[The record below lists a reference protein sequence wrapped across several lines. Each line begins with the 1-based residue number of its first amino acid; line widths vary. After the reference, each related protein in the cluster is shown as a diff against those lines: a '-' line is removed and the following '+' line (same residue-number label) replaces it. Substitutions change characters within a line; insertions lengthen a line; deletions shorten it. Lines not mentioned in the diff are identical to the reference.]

1 MPNQSLLEKHFFKTA
16 CYFEA
21 GLAVVASIVGWLFD
35 VNPFA
40 DLYFSETA
48 LINAV
53 IATLPLVVLFF
64 AMQHLPHPSF
74 TKIRTML
81 EESLGQSLLNSH
93 WTDLLILACL
103 AGFGEE
109 VLFRGLMQSGF
120 EQAWGADVGLI
131 ASGVLFAL
139 AHAVTPLYAVLALLM
154 SFYLGLSLDY
164 GGERNLLTPIAIHAL
179 YDFVAFLAIVSNT
192 RKNITNTND

>member
-1 MPNQSLLEKHFFKTA
+1 MPNQSLLEKQFFKTA

-21 GLAVVASIVGWLFD
+21 GLAVVACIVGWLFD

-40 DLYFSETA
+40 DLFFSETA
-48 LINAV
+48 LINATF
-53 IATLPLVVLFF
+53 ATLPLVLLFF
-64 AMQHLPHPSF
+64 AMQHLPLQSF
-74 TKIRTML
+74 SKIKRML

-120 EQAWGADVGLI
+120 EQAWGFDIGLI
-131 ASGVLFAL
+131 ASGVVFAL

-154 SFYLGLSLDY
+154 SLYLGLSLDY
-164 GGERNLLTPIAIHAL
+164 DGERNLLTPMVIHAL

-192 RKNITNTND
+192 RKTIKVTND

>member
-1 MPNQSLLEKHFFKTA
+1 MPNQSLLEKQFFKTA

-48 LINAV
+48 LINATF
-53 IATLPLVVLFF
+53 ATLPLVLLFF
-64 AMQHLPHPSF
+64 AMQHLPLQSF
-74 TKIRTML
+74 SKIRRML
-81 EESLGQSLLNSH
+81 EESLGQSLVNSH

-131 ASGVLFAL
+131 ASGVVFAL

-154 SFYLGLSLDY
+154 SLYLGLSLDY
-164 GGERNLLTPIAIHAL
+164 DGERNLLTPMVIHAL

-192 RKNITNTND
+192 RKNITKTND

>member
-1 MPNQSLLEKHFFKTA
+1 MPNQSLLEKQFFKTA

-21 GLAVVASIVGWLFD
+21 GLAVVASLVGWLFD

-48 LINAV
+48 LINA
-53 IATLPLVVLFF
+53 IFATLPLVVLFF

-74 TKIRTML
+74 SKIRTML
-81 EESLGQSLLNSH
+81 EESLGQSLQHLH
-93 WTDLLILACL
+93 WTDLLILAGL

-120 EQAWGADVGLI
+120 EQAWGFDVGLI
-131 ASGVLFAL
+131 ASGVVFAL
-139 AHAVTPLYAVLALLM
+139 AHAVTPLYAILAFLM
-154 SFYLGLSLDY
+154 SLYLGLSLDY
-164 GGERNLLTPIAIHAL
+164 DGERNLLTPMLIHAL
-179 YDFVAFLAIVSNT
+179 YDFVAFLAIVSST
-192 RKNITNTND
+192 RKNLTNTND